1 MAAPTIQPSQI
12 KTGPG
17 RILWAPL
24 GTTVP
29 TFTAAGSKV
38 TATWTS
44 WVEAGATDAGM
55 TFNTST
61 DSSPIRVAESPYNIK
76 SVVTNKTGT
85 VAFTMN
91 HVSDVN
97 WKLAENGGTITVT
110 GTGATKLSVFVPPLI
125 GAEVRVMLAFLSQDE
140 DEAFVWYQVFNTGG
154 LETERGAIDSKHGIP
169 VSFDVEM
176 PDALISTV
184 PYKRITSG
192 NLAQSS

>member
-1 MAAPTIQPSQI
+1 MAAPTIQPGQI

-17 RILWAPL
+17 RVLWAPL
-24 GTTVP
+24 GTTIP
-29 TFTAAGSKV
+29 TFTVTASKV

-61 DSSPIRVAESPYNIK
+61 DSSPIKVAESPYTIR
-76 SVVTNKTGT
+76 SVVTGKAGA
-85 VAFTMN
+85 VAFAMN

-110 GTGATKLSVFVPPLI
+110 GTTTTKMSVYVPPLI
-125 GAEVRVMLAFLSQDE
+125 GAEVRVMLAFLSLDE
-140 DEAFVWYQVFNTGG
+140 DEAFVWPQVFNTGG

-176 PDALISTV
+176 PDPAVLAT
-184 PYKRITSG
+184 PYKRIVSG
-192 NLAQSS
+192 NLAQSA

>member
-1 MAAPTIQPSQI
+1 MAAPTIQPGQI

-24 GTTVP
+24 GTALP
-29 TFTAAGSKV
+29 TLTAASSKV
-38 TATWTS
+38 TGTWTS
-44 WVEAGATDAGM
+44 WVEAGATDAGL

-61 DSSPIRVAESPYNIK
+61 DSSPIKVAETPYNIR
-76 SVVTNKTGT
+76 SVVTGKVGT
-85 VAFTMN
+85 VAFNMS

-125 GAEVRVMLAFLSQDE
+125 GAEVRVMLGFLSLDE
-140 DEAFVWYQVFNTGG
+140 DEAFVWPQVFNTGG

-169 VSFDVEM
+169 VSFDLEM
-176 PDALISTV
+176 PDVAVMTT
-184 PYKRITSG
+184 PYKRWTTG
-192 NLAQSS
+192 NLSQSA

>member
-1 MAAPTIQPSQI
+1 MAAPTIQPGQI

-29 TFTAAGSKV
+29 TLTV
-38 TATWTS
+38 TASKITGTWTS
-44 WVEAGATDAGM
+44 WVEAGATDAGL

-61 DSSPIRVAESPYNIK
+61 DSTKIKVAETPYTIK
-76 SVVTNKTGT
+76 SVVTDKTGT

-110 GTGATKLSVFVPPLI
+110 GTTTTKKSVFVPPLI

-140 DEAFVWYQVFNTGG
+140 DEAFFWYQVFNTGG

-176 PDALISTV
+176 PDVLVSTV
-184 PYKRITSG
+184 PYQRITSG
-192 NLAQSS
+192 NLAQGT

>member
-1 MAAPTIQPSQI
+1 MAAPTIQPGQI

-24 GTTVP
+24 GTAIP
-29 TFTAAGSKV
+29 TFTAAANKV

-55 TFNTST
+55 TFNTSV
-61 DSSPIRVAESPYNIK
+61 DSSPIKVAETPYNIR
-76 SVVTNKTGT
+76 SVVTGKAGT
-85 VAFTMN
+85 VAFAMN

-97 WKLAENGGTITVT
+97 WKLAENGGTITIT

-125 GAEVRVMLAFLSQDE
+125 GAEVRVMLGFLSLDE
-140 DEAFVWYQVFNTGG
+140 DEAFIWPQVFNTGG
-154 LETERGAIDSKHGIP
+154 LETERGAIDGKHGIP

-176 PDALISTV
+176 PDPAVLTT

-192 NLAQSS
+192 SLAQSA